1 MKKNA
6 LTNAVI
12 AGIAGVAGIA
22 SVANALNINPDGLG
36 EVLIYPYYTVNG
48 GNQTLISVVNTTDA
62 GKAVKVR
69 FLEGRNSRE
78 VLDFNLY
85 LSPFD
90 VWTASAFSISDTGPN
105 NPGNV
110 VTLDNSCTVPR
121 IKGNAS
127 LPVLANGNRYRPFFN
142 YAYTGT
148 FNEAGPDTL
157 DRTREGHFEMI
168 EMAEIVDREEDS
180 LTAITHGSD
189 GVPSNCL
196 QVERAWLRVSDAG
209 AAVAYWSAN
218 SSIDT
223 DPPSGGLFGAA
234 SIVDALAGTMMSYNA
249 DAIDAFSDIVQHTN
263 PGSLFPSLRNART
276 DATTAVA
283 NVFNNGTVVTSVYPS
298 ATQAIDAVS
307 AVFAHDNL
315 FNEFVTSAS
324 VGGASEWVVTF
335 PTKFAYVDQA
345 IVGTTPIQPFT
356 RIFPRTSTTAAP
368 NTGTAA
374 VDVTLS
380 VFDREEGPNAAF
392 CEDPTDPACI
402 PFSPPPPEGTPNTPQ
417 LLWETNVITFNQPD
431 SGTSGSTILG
441 SRLVAN
447 VQVSDIGVTDGWM
460 ILDLFDPGALPGNLH
475 ISRPDAAAGRWSG
488 LPATGFW
495 ALSFT
500 NGQLQPGV
508 LSNYAGAFKHR
519 GSRLYGITPAP

>member
-105 NPGNV
+105 NPGNI

-168 EMAEIVDREEDS
+168 DMAEIVDREATLAQCLS
-180 LTAITHGSD
+180 YHQCFAKALLAQILSSQRITMGS
-189 GVPSNCL
+189 
-196 QVERAWLRVSDAG
+196 G
-209 AAVAYWSAN
+209 AA
-218 SSIDT
+218 
-223 DPPSGGLFGAA
+223 
-234 SIVDALAGTMMSYNA
+234 
-249 DAIDAFSDIVQHTN
+249 
-263 PGSLFPSLRNART
+263 PG
-276 DATTAVA
+276 
-283 NVFNNGTVVTSVYPS
+283 
-298 ATQAIDAVS
+298 I
-307 AVFAHDNL
+307 
-315 FNEFVTSAS
+315 
-324 VGGASEWVVTF
+324 
-335 PTKFAYVDQA
+335 
-345 IVGTTPIQPFT
+345 
-356 RIFPRTSTTAAP
+356 
-368 NTGTAA
+368 
-374 VDVTLS
+374 TL
-380 VFDREEGPNAAF
+380 
-392 CEDPTDPACI
+392 I
-402 PFSPPPPEGTPNTPQ
+402 
-417 LLWETNVITFNQPD
+417 
-431 SGTSGSTILG
+431 
-441 SRLVAN
+441 SRLT
-447 VQVSDIGVTDGWM
+447 SRY
-460 ILDLFDPGALPGNLH
+460 PGRVP
-475 ISRPDAAAGRWSG
+475 
-488 LPATGFW
+488 T
-495 ALSFT
+495 T
-500 NGQLQPGV
+500 V
-508 LSNYAGAFKHR
+508 
-519 GSRLYGITPAP
+519 